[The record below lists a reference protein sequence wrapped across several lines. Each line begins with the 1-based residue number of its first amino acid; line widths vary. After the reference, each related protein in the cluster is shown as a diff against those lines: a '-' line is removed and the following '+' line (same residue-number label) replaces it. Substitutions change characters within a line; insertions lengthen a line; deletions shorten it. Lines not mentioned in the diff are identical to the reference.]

1 MGRVTVSAIKAD
13 VGGYV
18 GHSDVH
24 PEMLEEARLRVRGAV
39 ESGLLIDG
47 SVGACGDDVNLV
59 MTHERGVDDEE
70 VHGFAWETFV
80 ALTDIAK
87 RLHLYGAGQDL
98 LADAF
103 SGNIRGAG
111 PGVAEFEI
119 QERPSEPLLVFAAD
133 KTEPGAWNLP
143 LYKIYCDPFNTAG
156 LVIDT
161 KMHGGF
167 TLEVHDL
174 IEHRRILFRCPD
186 DLYDLL
192 VYIGTPSRYVIKH
205 VFRNDDL
212 DEPVAVTSTSRLSLI
227 AGRYVGKDDPIMIL
241 RSQSGLP
248 AVGEVLEP
256 FANPHLVA
264 GWMRGSHNGPLM
276 PCHMETSQPARF
288 DGPPRVVGM
297 GFQLADGKLVGPRDM
312 LGNASFDRARAQALE
327 MADYLRRNGPFE
339 PGRLPAEAMEY
350 TTMPQVAEQ
359 LAARWQ
365 AIDGHP
371 AYTSDESPER
381 ETPRWRPRRRRQRKL
396 VARRP

>member
-1 MGRVTVSAIKAD
+1 MASVTVSAIKAD

-18 GHSDVH
+18 GHGDVH
-24 PEMLEEARLRVRGAV
+24 PEMLAEATSRVREAIAG
-39 ESGLLIDG
+39 ELLIDG
-47 SVGACGDDVNLV
+47 RVGACGDDVNLV
-59 MTHERGVDDEE
+59 MTHDRGVDAEE
-70 VHGFAWETFV
+70 IHGFAWETFV
-80 ALTDIAK
+80 SMTQVAK

-119 QERPSEPLLVFAAD
+119 DERPSEPFVVFAAD
-133 KTEPGAWNLP
+133 KTEPGAWNFP
-143 LYKIYCDPFNTAG
+143 LYKIFCDPFNTAG

-167 TLEVHDL
+167 TVEVHDL
-174 IEHRRILFRCPD
+174 IEHRRILFDCPR

-205 VFRNDDL
+205 VFRNDKL

-227 AGRYVGKDDPIMIL
+227 AGRYVGKDDPIMMI
-241 RSQSGLP
+241 RCQSGFP

-256 FANPHLVA
+256 FAYPHLVA

-276 PCHMETSQPARF
+276 PCHMEASQPARF

-297 GFQLADGKLVGPRDM
+297 GFQLADGALVGPRDM
-312 LGNASFDRARAQALE
+312 LGNVSFDRARAGARDGRLHPP
-327 MADYLRRNGPFE
+327 YGPVRARAT
-339 PGRLPAEAMEY
+339 PGRGDGIHHH
-350 TTMPQVAEQ
+350 
-359 LAARWQ
+359 AAGSR
-365 AIDGHP
+365 
-371 AYTSDESPER
+371 T
-381 ETPRWRPRRRRQRKL
+381 
-396 VARRP
+396 ARRPLGADRNSH

>member
-1 MGRVTVSAIKAD
+1 MAKLTVSAIKAD

-18 GHSDVH
+18 GHGDVH
-24 PEMLEEARLRVRGAV
+24 PDLIAEAVRRVREAIAG
-39 ESGLLIDG
+39 ELLIDG
-47 SVGACGDDVNLV
+47 RVAACGDDVNLV
-59 MTHERGVDDEE
+59 MTHDRGTDDEE
-70 VHGFAWETFV
+70 IHRFAWESFEAMT
-80 ALTDIAK
+80 AIAK

-119 QERPSEPLLVFAAD
+119 EERQSDPFVVFAAD
-133 KTEPGAWNLP
+133 KTEPGAWNFP
-143 LYKIYCDPFNTAG
+143 LYKIFCDPFNTAG

-167 TLEVHDL
+167 TVEVHDL
-174 IEHRRILFRCPD
+174 IEHRRILMSCPE

-205 VFRNDDL
+205 VFRSDEL

-227 AGRYVGKDDPIMIL
+227 AGRYVGKDDPIMMV
-241 RSQSGLP
+241 RCQSGLP

-276 PCHMETSQPARF
+276 PCHMDASQPARF

-297 GFQLADGKLVGPRDM
+297 GYQLADGELIGPRDM
-312 LGNASFDRARAQALE
+312 LGNASFDRARQQALE
-327 MADYLRRNGPFE
+327 MADYMRRMGPFE

-350 TTMPQVAEQ
+350 TTMPQVAER
-359 LAARWQ
+359 LAERWQ
-365 AIDGHP
+365 PIEEP
-371 AYTSDESPER
+371 A
-381 ETPRWRPRRRRQRKL
+381 
-396 VARRP
+396 VARH